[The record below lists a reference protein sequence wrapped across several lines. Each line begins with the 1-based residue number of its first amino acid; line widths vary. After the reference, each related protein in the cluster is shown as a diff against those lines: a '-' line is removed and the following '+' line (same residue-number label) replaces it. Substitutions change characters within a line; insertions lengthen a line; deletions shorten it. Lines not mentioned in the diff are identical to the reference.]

1 MILRK
6 GSLALC
12 SRSYLG
18 VVLSNTV
25 QQVEYPDGTRGE
37 AWTGIHLGSELLGK
51 VWSSRT
57 PRVVGHVDDLRAIL
71 TEFNLIQSESG
82 ELDGLF

>member
-12 SRSYLG
+12 SRSQLG
-18 VVLSNTV
+18 LVLSDTI

-37 AWTGIHLGSELLGK
+37 AWTGIHLGAELLGK

-57 PRVVGHVDDLRAIL
+57 PRVIGHVDDLRAIL
-71 TEFNLIQSESG
+71 KEFNFVQSE
-82 ELDGLF
+82 EIF